1 MYHFIFFPFFHL
13 DSFSSTFSTRVSY
26 CYSLLLCSCLSLQ
39 NEQCSTDV
47 VPGKII
53 TIRVEAESGK
63 AVAIATA
70 NKINAICCKRN
81 FLAIVVPKPWQTEFY
96 DAIFS
101 SFMSVKILLFYIITY
116 IRYSTK
122 NNIER
127 EKIKLQ

>member
-1 MYHFIFFPFFHL
+1 MYHFIFFPFFHPL
-13 DSFSSTFSTRVSY
+13 SIPSH
-26 CYSLLLCSCLSLQ
+26 LLFLLAFRIPIHCSCAPLSLQ

-47 VPGKII
+47 VPSKII

-81 FLAIVVPKPWQTEFY
+81 FLAIVPKPWQTEFY
-96 DAIFS
+96 DATFS